1 MEQLKVKRKDI
12 VVTNV
17 LVHLGLAFLFLYLQY
32 AYRHHLSPFSIVYLR
47 KSAELF
53 WYVALPVIVAG
64 AMVWRHHRYAI
75 VAYNFCI
82 LLVGFKVIEGLF
94 IEFNKIIVIAL
105 FFYAVVS
112 YFLYQLLGY
121 YYGLASINANYSSSD
136 LFDPLLRK
144 IPCKFYVGEELHKGF
159 LTNWDEEGCFVKLET
174 PKKFPR
180 KVKIVIDFQGR
191 EFTQD
196 GEVVAESLDFSGVG
210 IKFEQTTKDLRVFNW
225 SEFNDLIHELGF
237 KPERLR

>member
-12 VVTNV
+12 IVTNV
-17 LVHLGLAFLFLYLQY
+17 LIHLGLAFLFLYLQY
-32 AYRHHLSPFSIVYLR
+32 AYRHHLSPFSIIYLR

-53 WYVALPVIVAG
+53 WYVALPIVISAV
-64 AMVWRHHRYAI
+64 MVWKHHRFAI
-75 VAYNFCI
+75 AAYNFCI

-94 IEFNKIIVIAL
+94 IEFNKIIVVAL

-121 YYGLASINANYSSSD
+121 YYRLASINANYSSSD

-144 IPCKFYVGEELHKGF
+144 IPCTFIFEDQNHKGY
-159 LTNWDEEGCFVKLET
+159 LTNWDEEGCFAKLEA
-174 PKKFPR
+174 PKRFPR
-180 KVKIVIDFQGR
+180 RVKIIIDFKGR

-196 GEVVAESLDFSGVG
+196 GEVVAESLDLSGVG
-210 IKFEQTTKDLRVFNW
+210 IKFEQTTKDLKVFNW